1 MDFYPFEKD
10 KISQLCHPEG
20 EAGEDV
26 VGRGRLVKGGALRPV
41 DLRKFFHHLP
51 EIHG

>member
-10 KISQLCHPEG
+10 KITQLCHPAG

-26 VGRGRLVKGGALRPV
+26 FGRSHLLKGGASRRV
-41 DLRKFFHHLP
+41 DLRKLFHHLP